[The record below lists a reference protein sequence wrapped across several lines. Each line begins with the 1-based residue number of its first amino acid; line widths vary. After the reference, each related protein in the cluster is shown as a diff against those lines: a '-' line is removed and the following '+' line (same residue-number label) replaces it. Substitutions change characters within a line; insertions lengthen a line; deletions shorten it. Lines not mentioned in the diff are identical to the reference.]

1 MDDLLVVIFLP
12 SCSSM
17 TCNFFNTTAGAK
29 VYINDEY
36 KGVTPYVYQDTKL
49 AFSKIAIKL
58 KKNGYKDFDTTISK
72 NEEANVGTII
82 GGIFFMVPLL

>member
-1 MDDLLVVIFLP
+1 MFKIKYYIYFLLGVLFLS

-17 TCNFFNTTAGAK
+17 TAISSIPAGAK

-58 KKNGYKDFDTTISK
+58 KKMDIKILIQQFLK
-72 NEEANVGTII
+72 
-82 GGIFFMVPLL
+82 MKRQM